1 MVQQAGLVSG
11 VGDGLTFIMRSSL
24 ALQVLLL
31 AWKMGAQRMGYFS
44 RSEFESGARALKA
57 YDAKA
62 LRRAAL
68 ALEDE
73 VAAPSALLAFATF
86 AFKFCLTV
94 RGLERMSCAPS
105 RRVIDA
111 MQRSLH
117 PCSA

>member
-1 MVQQAGLVSG
+1 M
-11 VGDGLTFIMRSSL
+11 
-24 ALQVLLL
+24 QVLLM

-62 LRRAAL
+62 MRRAAL

-94 RGLERMSCAPS
+94 RSPPSAPAVLAAQVASMPCKVLSICAALGVHMLMIMHSC
-105 RRVIDA
+105 
-111 MQRSLH
+111 MLL
-117 PCSA
+117 CM

>member
-1 MVQQAGLVSG
+1 MQVMLGCRPGFTS
-11 VGDGLTFIMRSSL
+11 D

-44 RSEFESGARALKA
+44 RSEFEGGARTLKA
-57 YDAKA
+57 HDAKA

-94 RGLERMSCAPS
+94 RGLERTCCARCLRCANATQGPW
-105 RRVIDA
+105 
-111 MQRSLH
+111 H

>member
-1 MVQQAGLVSG
+1 MLSRQFCLAKQVLSASVHTGSQPALSP
-11 VGDGLTFIMRSSL
+11 SP

-62 LRRAAL
+62 MRRAAL

-73 VAAPSALLAFATF
+73 VASPSALLAFATF

-94 RGLERMSCAPS
+94 RGLARTCGA
-105 RRVIDA
+105 RGVRGGDA
-111 MQRSLH
+111 T
-117 PCSA
+117 

>member
-1 MVQQAGLVSG
+1 M
-11 VGDGLTFIMRSSL
+11 
-24 ALQVLLL
+24 LLL

-62 LRRAAL
+62 MRRAAL

-86 AFKFCLTV
+86 AFNFCLTV
-94 RGLERMSCAPS
+94 RGPERTCCA
-105 RRVIDA
+105 
-111 MQRSLH
+111 RS
-117 PCSA
+117 ARGANAT